1 MALSRE
7 LGIPPNL
14 NDGVSIVEIRCV
26 ALLFSYFL
34 LQDSVSELR
43 RHQAEQVRLLLLQQE
58 EKEQKM
64 KLENLKKIEESVQ
77 RMKLEHQ
84 KKEQELKAENER
96 VLELLIQE
104 NESQEALMLAKH
116 KGKERAARKAE
127 ELQTEGNQPQAPECP
142 VSEFI

>member
-1 MALSRE
+1 M
-7 LGIPPNL
+7 
-14 NDGVSIVEIRCV
+14 
-26 ALLFSYFL
+26 
-34 LQDSVSELR
+34 SELR

-84 KKEQELKAENER
+84 KKEQEMKAENAR